1 MKAWLLAPLALG
13 LGMAQLAVPL
23 EQAGSRAG
31 TDFGPALEGKSVIIQ
46 GQISVAPIWILDTY
60 YLPIQDVQGYGM
72 MLTGTSQPTVVLSP
86 GDWVEVRGTVLKR
99 GGSPVVQPDE
109 IKKIGSGPPPAPKVL
124 SVSQLASFRYLGV
137 LITVESKVVHAG
149 QNAGGDVLDLEEG
162 GRAVSV
168 FLPKMRRDSAL
179 GLGQYQAGDRI
190 RVTGI
195 ANQYCPLPPYDRF
208 YQVLIPAGDSVRL
221 VSKSWLIPPG
231 RLVGSLLVAILL
243 AGAWWFR
250 DRRLRDQ
257 HRRMRVLNALGE
269 EVIASKSPAEILRKL
284 NLALPKLLPQTSINI
299 YLFNRRAHALESVE
313 DTPGDGPA
321 LIDVDAPNGPTAS
334 NLALCFRNHTLMAI
348 PDSRRNPFGRGV
360 LSGSA
365 RAMLLVPMLAQNE
378 PLGILEIV
386 DPEHSHTFTAEE
398 QSAMQ
403 HLANQV
409 ATALKLQE
417 QHSIREQLF
426 RSEKL
431 AAAGQLISGVANE
444 LQAPLGV
451 IAELTSNLLFGAVVG
466 SNLEL
471 RTIGA
476 EAHRAS
482 EIVARL
488 VSFARIEKA
497 EAQPV
502 DMGQV
507 LASMLEFRAREQQQK
522 GIEVR
527 QQFAVRNPLIVLG
540 SQGQL
545 EQVLLSLLVEA
556 EHATAEAR
564 EKVISVTIG
573 QLARRVLIE
582 IVYNTRANEPLKA
595 DTGDDLANPVALGLA
610 VSRGIVQSHG
620 GDFRASRGTH
630 GKARFEL
637 ELPALDV
644 RSNESGNGKPGNPRQ
659 LTVLLVE
666 PDGRSQRQIVQLLSA
681 RGDRVIPLS
690 NGEEGVDLTKR
701 MRFDF
706 AICSVRLP
714 GWSWVQFFE
723 RVRGN
728 VNGVVLLTDGY
739 DAELA
744 RSFQNSE
751 GFVLPK
757 PVDEAS
763 LHRICQL
770 MEERAATVR
779 V

>member
-1 MKAWLLAPLALG
+1 MAGEGSHIVSAIPPTRLLGSLVVAVILAL
-13 LGMAQLAVPL
+13 
-23 EQAGSRAG
+23 
-31 TDFGPALEGKSVIIQ
+31 
-46 GQISVAPIWILDTY
+46 
-60 YLPIQDVQGYGM
+60 
-72 MLTGTSQPTVVLSP
+72 
-86 GDWVEVRGTVLKR
+86 
-99 GGSPVVQPDE
+99 
-109 IKKIGSGPPPAPKVL
+109 
-124 SVSQLASFRYLGV
+124 
-137 LITVESKVVHAG
+137 
-149 QNAGGDVLDLEEG
+149 
-162 GRAVSV
+162 
-168 FLPKMRRDSAL
+168 
-179 GLGQYQAGDRI
+179 
-190 RVTGI
+190 
-195 ANQYCPLPPYDRF
+195 
-208 YQVLIPAGDSVRL
+208 
-221 VSKSWLIPPG
+221 
-231 RLVGSLLVAILL
+231 
-243 AGAWWFR
+243 AWWLR
-250 DRRLRDQ
+250 ERRLYDQ

-299 YLFNRRAHALESVE
+299 YLFNRRAHALESVQ
-313 DTPGDGPA
+313 DMPGEGPV
-321 LIDVDAPNGPTAS
+321 LIDVDAPNTPAAS
-334 NLALCFRNHTLMAI
+334 NLALCFRNRTLMAI
-348 PDSRRNPFGRGV
+348 PDSRRNPFGRG
-360 LSGSA
+360 LLAGSA
-365 RAMLLVPMLAQNE
+365 RAMLLVPMLAQTE

-417 QHSIREQLF
+417 QHTIREQLF

-444 LQAPLGV
+444 LQAPLGA
-451 IAELTSNLLFGAVVG
+451 IAELTAKLLSGAG
-466 SNLEL
+466 PGLNPEL

-476 EAHRAS
+476 EAQRAS

-488 VSFARIEKA
+488 VSFARLEKA

-507 LASMLEFRAREQQQK
+507 LASMLEFRARELEQK

-545 EQVLLSLLVEA
+545 EQLLLSLLVEA
-556 EHATAEAR
+556 EHATSEAR

-573 QLARRVLIE
+573 QLARRILIE
-582 IVYNTRANEPLKA
+582 IVYNTRAHEPLKS
-595 DTGDDLANPVALGLA
+595 DTVDDLGNPVALGLA

-620 GDFRASRGTH
+620 GDFRASRGAH

-637 ELPALDV
+637 ELPAMDV
-644 RSNESGNGKPGNPRQ
+644 RSTECSGKPSAPRQ

-666 PDGRSQRQIVQLLSA
+666 PDNRSQRQIVQLLSA

-690 NGEEGVDLTKR
+690 NGEEGVDLSQR
-701 MRFDF
+701 IRFDF

-714 GWSWVQFFE
+714 GWNWVQFFE

-739 DAELA
+739 DADLV
-744 RSFQNSE
+744 RSFQSSD

-770 MEERAATVR
+770 MEDRAAVR
-779 V
+779 A

>member
-1 MKAWLLAPLALG
+1 MKIWLLLAFTLG
-13 LGMAQLAVPL
+13 FCFAQLSVPL
-23 EQAGSRAG
+23 EQAGARTGA
-31 TDFGPALEGKSVIIQ
+31 DFSPAMEGQQVVVQ
-46 GQISVAPIWILDTY
+46 GQISAAPVSILDAF
-60 YLPIQDVQGYGM
+60 YLPIQDAQGFG
-72 MLTGTSQPTVVLSP
+72 LLVGGNLASIQTFAP
-86 GDWVEVRGTVLKR
+86 GDWLEVQGTIFKR
-99 GGSPVVQPDE
+99 GGSPVLRPDE
-109 IKKIGSGPPPAPKVL
+109 IKKIGSGPPPAPKLLGVPD
-124 SVSQLASFRYLGV
+124 LASFRYLGLLV
-137 LITVESKVVHAG
+137 TVESKVVQAG
-149 QNAGGDVLDLEEG
+149 QSEGGDVLDLEDG
-162 GRAVSV
+162 GRTISV
-168 FLPKMRRDSAL
+168 FLPKTRRDSV
-179 GLGQYQAGDRI
+179 GLAPFEVGDRI

-195 ANQYCPLPPYDRF
+195 ATQYCTLPPYDRF
-208 YQVLIPAGDSVRL
+208 YQVLIPGADAVHLLRKG
-221 VSKSWLIPPG
+221 WMIPPR
-231 RLVGSLLVAILL
+231 RLFGSLLLAVLL
-243 AGAWWFR
+243 AGAWWLR

-269 EVIASKSPAEILRKL
+269 EVIASSSPLEIHRKL

-299 YLFNRRAHALESVE
+299 YLFNRRAHALESVQ
-313 DTPGDGPA
+313 DAPGEGPV
-321 LIDVDAPNGPTAS
+321 LIDVDAPNGAVAS
-334 NLALCFRNHTLMAI
+334 NLALCFRNRTLMAI

-360 LSGSA
+360 LAGSA
-365 RAMLLVPMLAQNE
+365 RAMLLVPMLAQTE

-386 DPEHSHTFTAEE
+386 DPEHSHNFTAEE

-417 QHSIREQLF
+417 QHTIREQLF

-444 LQAPLGV
+444 LQVPLGV
-451 IAELTSNLLFGAVVG
+451 IAELTAKLLAGAESG
-466 SNLEL
+466 LNAEL
-471 RTIGA
+471 RTIGT

-502 DMGQV
+502 DMGQL
-507 LASMLEFRAREQQQK
+507 LASMLEFRARELQQK

-573 QLARRVLIE
+573 QLARRILIE
-582 IVYNTRANEPLKA
+582 IVYNTRANEPLKT

-620 GDFRASRGTH
+620 GDFRASRGAQ

-637 ELPALDV
+637 ELPAMDV
-644 RSNESGNGKPGNPRQ
+644 RSTENNSGKPGTPRQ

-666 PDGRSQRQIVQLLSA
+666 PDSRSQRQIVQLLSA

-690 NGEEGVDLTKR
+690 NGEEGVDLTQR
-701 MRFDF
+701 IRFDF

-739 DAELA
+739 DADLV
-744 RSFQNSE
+744 RSFQNSD

-770 MEERAATVR
+770 MEERAAAVR
-779 V
+779 A